1 MRHIG
6 DLLLGVVD
14 GLDDVGCE
22 LLEVFGQPM
31 LFGRCFTAGGV
42 SFGVGGDGSIRV
54 ETADGAVAFLQDAA
68 TFFEKGL
75 AVFDDLF
82 LVQLLLWCAVGF
94 FETLRS
100 C

>member
-14 GLDDVGCE
+14 GLDNVGRK
-22 LLEVFGQPM
+22 LLEVFGQPV

-54 ETADGAVAFLQDAA
+54 KTPNGTVAFLEDAA

-75 AVFDDLF
+75 AVFDDLL
-82 LVQLLLWCAVGF
+82 LVKLLLWCAIGF

-100 C
+100 R